1 MVDMI
6 FLLLLCM
13 LLGCLWALRYVTS
26 GKTNRTTDSTKMITK
41 KNVQEVVNQLKRIA
55 GELRADISPIQDD
68 PFGKFGDSDDIA
80 VVMHGESPGFSR
92 NIWAVQ
98 IYVNIVATGCEVELI
113 AVGEGISAGYTGT
126 YYTGRINMKDSKK
139 QRDIIVSRL

>member
-6 FLLLLCM
+6 FLLLVCM
-13 LLGCLWALRYVTS
+13 LLGCLWVLRYVTS
-26 GKTNRTTDSTKMITK
+26 GKTNRTTDSTKVITK

-80 VVMHGESPGFSR
+80 VVMHGERAQDSH
-92 NIWAVQ
+92 
-98 IYVNIVATGCEVELI
+98 
-113 AVGEGISAGYTGT
+113 GT
-126 YYTGRINMKDSKK
+126 YGLSKYM
-139 QRDIIVSRL
+139 